1 MTLCKSCI
9 ATCFMARLSRSRAT
23 SARRLPALAL
33 AGSLAIGAAA
43 ASASALGAAATQGAA
58 PPARTDAPAPA
69 PKGAGGIPGR
79 PEQLTYPPLT
89 FEAPR
94 AADYRRTLS
103 DGTVVYMAP
112 NTEFP
117 LISLSVTCMG
127 GANLDPADRVG
138 LASMTGSMMRR
149 GGAGALSASEFDET
163 LDFMATNMSVRVG
176 EWNSSASLDCLA
188 SNFDESLK
196 LFVDMLRNPGF
207 EAARLKVAMDEAMEG
222 LKQRNDDADSI
233 IDREWGMM
241 FWGPDHHAGRQPTSA
256 SLAAITESDM
266 RAMAARI
273 FAPANMIISV
283 TGDFEPDAMARKL
296 EQALAGWPRGERLA
310 PPSAPKA
317 DPVPG
322 LYIAQKDIPQGK
334 VYIGMRSIER
344 DSPDAIPYFVMN
356 DILGGGGFSSRIMQR
371 VRSDE
376 GLAYSAGSRFAPE
389 PFYAGSFRAGFQSK
403 SPTVALAIKLI
414 MDEIGRI
421 RTEPV
426 SAEELEVAK
435 ASLIETFP
443 QRFASKPAMLGVFVT
458 DEWTNRPADFWQ
470 GYRDRVKA
478 VTAADVQR
486 VAQKY
491 LKPEQ
496 MAFMVV
502 GNWSDIAKGDPQGRA
517 DMAKLC
523 AEYGIGAPVML
534 PARDPVTLVPVAAQP
549 VAKSTPEGG
558 APAQPAAGGT

>member
-1 MTLCKSCI
+1 MTRISPSTDTRPT
-9 ATCFMARLSRSRAT
+9 AGFPRSRASVALRFPATAVCGAIAIASAAASTFGAHATEGT
-23 SARRLPALAL
+23 STP
-33 AGSLAIGAAA
+33 AAA
-43 ASASALGAAATQGAA
+43 AQGASGV
-58 PPARTDAPAPA
+58 PS
-69 PKGAGGIPGR
+69 R

-112 NTEFP
+112 NKEFP
-117 LISLSVTCMG
+117 LISLAVTCMG

-149 GGAGALSASEFDET
+149 GGAGALGAAEFDET

-176 EWNSSASLDCLA
+176 EWNSSATLDCLA

-207 EAARLKVAMDEAMEG
+207 DAARFKVAMDEAMEG

-241 FWGPDHHAGRQPTSA
+241 FWGADHHAGRQPTGA
-256 SLAAITESDM
+256 SLAGITDSDM

-273 FAPANMIISV
+273 FSPANMIISV
-283 TGDFEPDAMARKL
+283 TGDFEPDAMAKRL
-296 EQALAGWPRGERLA
+296 EQALAGWPRGERNA

-317 DPVPG
+317 DPAPG
-322 LYIAQKDIPQGK
+322 LYIAEKDIPQGK

-344 DSPDAIPYFVMN
+344 DSPDAIPFFVMN

-414 MDEIGRI
+414 MEEIKEI
-421 RTEPV
+421 RTKPV
-426 SAEELEVAK
+426 SEEELEVAK

-470 GYRDRVKA
+470 SYRERVKA

-486 VAQKY
+486 VAQTY
-491 LKPEQ
+491 LKPDKL
-496 MAFMVV
+496 AIMVV
-502 GNWSDIAKGDPQGRA
+502 GNWSDIAKGDAQGRA

-523 AEYGIGAPVML
+523 AEYGIAAPVML
-534 PARDPVTLVPVAAQP
+534 PARDPVTLAPVMAQP

-558 APAQPAAGGT
+558 TAAQPAAGGS

>member
-1 MTLCKSCI
+1 MTRHTSNSDSLTI
-9 ATCFMARLSRSRAT
+9 SRARST
-23 SARRLPALAL
+23 RCAAAGILAL
-33 AGSLAIGAAA
+33 GACAA
-43 ASASALGAAATQGAA
+43 LASALGSPNLQGATA
-58 PPARTDAPAPA
+58 QAPAAPSAAPA
-69 PKGAGGIPGR
+69 NAGSIPGR
-79 PEQLTYPPLT
+79 PEQLVYPPLT

-103 DGTVVYMAP
+103 DGTVVFMAP

-149 GGAGALSASEFDET
+149 GGAGALGASEFDET
-163 LDFMATNMSVRVG
+163 LDFMATNMGVRVG

-207 EAARLKVAMDEAMEG
+207 DAARFKVAMDEAMEG
-222 LKQRNDDADSI
+222 LKQRNDSADSI

-241 FWGPDHHAGRQPTSA
+241 FWGTDHHAGRQPTGA
-256 SLAAITESDM
+256 TLAAITQSDM
-266 RAMAARI
+266 REMAARI
-273 FAPANMIISV
+273 FHPGNMIVSV
-283 TGDFEPDAMARKL
+283 TGDFEPDAMAKKL
-296 EQALAGWPRGERLA
+296 EQALAGWPRGERNA
-310 PPSAPKA
+310 PPSAPKT
-317 DPVPG
+317 DPAPG
-322 LYIAQKDIPQGK
+322 LYIAEKDIPQGK

-344 DSPDAIPYFVMN
+344 DNPDAIPYFVMN

-376 GLAYSAGSRFAPE
+376 GLAYSAGSRFAPD

-414 MDEIGRI
+414 MDEISRI

-458 DEWTNRPADFWQ
+458 DEWTNRPE
-470 GYRDRVKA
+470 GYWETFRDRVKA

-491 LKPEQ
+491 LKPDQ

-502 GNWSDIAKGDPQGRA
+502 GNWSDISKGDPQGRA

-523 AEYGIGAPVML
+523 AEYGIAAPVML
-534 PARDPVTLVPVAAQP
+534 PPRDPVTLEPVPSQP

-558 APAQPAAGGT
+558 SAAQPAAGGS

>member
-1 MTLCKSCI
+1 MTLHSSRI
-9 ATCFMARLSRSRAT
+9 ATRLVACLPRSCAGMAARLSSLA
-23 SARRLPALAL
+23 LMGALAV
-33 AGSLAIGAAA
+33 GAAA
-43 ASASALGAAATQGAA
+43 PLASALVAPATQGAA
-58 PPARTDAPAPA
+58 APARTDTAAA
-69 PKGAGGIPGR
+69 AAKAAGGIAGR
-79 PEQLTYPPLT
+79 PEQLVYPPLT

-112 NTEFP
+112 NKEFP
-117 LISLSVTCMG
+117 LISLAVTCMG

-149 GGAGALSASEFDET
+149 GGAGALGAAEFDET
-163 LDFMATNMSVRVG
+163 LDFMATNMSVRMG

-207 EAARLKVAMDEAMEG
+207 DPARFKVAMDEAMEG
-222 LKQRNDDADSI
+222 LKQRNDSADSI
-233 IDREWGMM
+233 IDREWSMM
-241 FWGPDHHAGRQPTSA
+241 FWGTDHYAGRQPTGA
-256 SLAAITESDM
+256 TLAAITESDM

-273 FAPANMIISV
+273 FHPGNMIISV
-283 TGDFEPDAMARKL
+283 TGDFEPDAMAKKL
-296 EQALAGWPRGERLA
+296 EQALAGWPRGERNA
-310 PPSAPKA
+310 PPTAPKA
-317 DPVPG
+317 DPAPG
-322 LYIAQKDIPQGK
+322 LYIAEKDIPQGK
-334 VYIGMRSIER
+334 VYIGMRSITR
-344 DSPDAIPYFVMN
+344 DDPDAIAYFVMN

-389 PFYAGSFRAGFQSK
+389 AFYAGSFRAGFQSK

-414 MDEIGRI
+414 MDEIEEI
-421 RTEPV
+421 RTKPV
-426 SAEELEVAK
+426 SEEELEVAK

-470 GYRDRVKA
+470 TYRDRVKA

-486 VAQKY
+486 VAQTY
-491 LKPEQ
+491 LQPDKL
-496 MAFMVV
+496 AIMVV
-502 GNWSDIAKGDPQGRA
+502 GNWPDIAKGDPQGRA
-517 DMAKLC
+517 DIAKLRS
-523 AEYGIGAPVML
+523 EYGIAAPVML
-534 PARDPVTLVPVAAQP
+534 PARDPVTLVPVSAQP
-549 VAKSTPEGG
+549 VATSTPEGG
-558 APAQPAAGGT
+558 APAQPAVGGS

>member
-1 MTLCKSCI
+1 MTRHTSNSDSLTI
-9 ATCFMARLSRSRAT
+9 SRARST
-23 SARRLPALAL
+23 RCAAAGILAL
-33 AGSLAIGAAA
+33 GACTAL
-43 ASASALGAAATQGAA
+43 ASALGSPNLQGAA
-58 PPARTDAPAPA
+58 AQAPAAPSAAPA
-69 PKGAGGIPGR
+69 NAGSIPGR
-79 PEQLTYPPLT
+79 PEQLVYPPLT

-103 DGTVVYMAP
+103 DGTVVFMAP

-149 GGAGALSASEFDET
+149 GGAGALGASEFDET
-163 LDFMATNMSVRVG
+163 LDFMATNMGVRVG

-207 EAARLKVAMDEAMEG
+207 DAARFKVAMDEAMEG
-222 LKQRNDDADSI
+222 LKQRNDSADSI

-241 FWGPDHHAGRQPTSA
+241 FWGTDHHAGRQPTGA
-256 SLAAITESDM
+256 TLAAITQSDM
-266 RAMAARI
+266 REMAARI
-273 FAPANMIISV
+273 FHPGNMIVSV
-283 TGDFEPDAMARKL
+283 TGDFEPDAMAKKL
-296 EQALAGWPRGERLA
+296 EQALAGWPRGERNA
-310 PPSAPKA
+310 PPSAPKT
-317 DPVPG
+317 DPAPG
-322 LYIAQKDIPQGK
+322 LYIAEKDIPQGK

-344 DSPDAIPYFVMN
+344 DNPDAIPYFVMN

-376 GLAYSAGSRFAPE
+376 GLAYSAGSRFAPD

-414 MDEIGRI
+414 MDEISRI

-458 DEWTNRPADFWQ
+458 DEWTNRPE
-470 GYRDRVKA
+470 GYWETFRDRVKA

-491 LKPEQ
+491 LKPDQ

-502 GNWSDIAKGDPQGRA
+502 GNWSDISKGDPQGRA

-523 AEYGIGAPVML
+523 AEYGIAAPVML
-534 PARDPVTLVPVAAQP
+534 PPRDPVTLEPVPSQP

-558 APAQPAAGGT
+558 SAAQPAAGGS

>member
-1 MTLCKSCI
+1 MTRHTSISHMLHAK
-9 ATCFMARLSRSRAT
+9 
-23 SARRLPALAL
+23 SARPTARAAACALAL
-33 AGSLAIGAAA
+33 GACTALAGALGSPNRQA
-43 ASASALGAAATQGAA
+43 ASA
-58 PPARTDAPAPA
+58 PAAPAPA
-69 PKGAGGIPGR
+69 AQAASSGAGGIPGR
-79 PEQLTYPPLT
+79 PEQLVYPPLA

-112 NTEFP
+112 NREFP

-127 GANLDPADRVG
+127 GANMDPADRVG

-149 GGAGALSASEFDET
+149 GGAGTLGAAELDET
-163 LDFMATNMSVRVG
+163 LDFMATNMAVRVG

-207 EAARLKVAMDEAMEG
+207 EAARFKVAMDEAMEG
-222 LKQRNDDADSI
+222 LKQRNDSADSI
-233 IDREWGMM
+233 IDREWDTM
-241 FWGPDHHAGRQPTSA
+241 FWGADHHAGRQPTGA
-256 SLAAITESDM
+256 TLAAITESDM
-266 RAMAARI
+266 RATAARI
-273 FAPANMIISV
+273 FHPGNMIISV
-283 TGDFEPDAMARKL
+283 TGDFEPDAMAKKL
-296 EQALAGWPRGERLA
+296 EQALSGWPRGERNPVPGA
-310 PPSAPKA
+310 PTSEPA
-317 DPVPG
+317 PG
-322 LYIAQKDIPQGK
+322 LYIAEKDIPQGK

-344 DSPDAIPYFVMN
+344 DNPDAIPYFVMN

-376 GLAYSAGSRFAPE
+376 GLAYSAGSRFAPD

-426 SAEELEVAK
+426 SEEELEVAK

-458 DEWTNRPADFWQ
+458 DEWTNRPE
-470 GYRDRVKA
+470 GYWETFRERVKA

-491 LKPEQ
+491 LKPDR

-523 AEYGIGAPVML
+523 SEYGIAAPVML
-534 PARDPVTLVPVAAQP
+534 PARDPVTLEPVPSQP
-549 VAKSTPEGG
+549 VAKSTPEGVT
-558 APAQPAAGGT
+558 PAAGGS

>member
-1 MTLCKSCI
+1 MTLHTSSI
-9 ATCFMARLSRSRAT
+9 SRLTLNPAR
-23 SARRLPALAL
+23 ALARSA
-33 AGSLAIGAAA
+33 AGLLAIGACVMAA
-43 ASASALGAAATQGAA
+43 GAAQSPQG
-58 PPARTDAPAPA
+58 APAPA
-69 PKGAGGIPGR
+69 RASAAPKGADTIAGR
-79 PEQLTYPPLT
+79 PEQLVYPPLT

-112 NTEFP
+112 NREFP

-149 GGAGALSASEFDET
+149 GGAGALSAAEFDET
-163 LDFMATNMSVRVG
+163 LDFMATNMAVRVG
-176 EWNSSASLDCLA
+176 EWNSSATLDCLA

-207 EAARLKVAMDEAMEG
+207 DPARFKVAMDEAMEG

-241 FWGPDHHAGRQPTSA
+241 FWGADHHAGRQPTGA
-256 SLAAITESDM
+256 SLAAIADSEM

-273 FAPANMIISV
+273 FSPANMIISV
-283 TGDFEPDAMARKL
+283 TGDFEPDAMAKKL
-296 EQALAGWPRGERLA
+296 EQALAGWPRGERNA

-317 DPVPG
+317 DPAPG
-322 LYIAQKDIPQGK
+322 LYIAEKDIPQGK

-389 PFYAGSFRAGFQSK
+389 PFYSGSFRAGFQSK

-414 MDEIGRI
+414 MDEINRI

-426 SAEELEVAK
+426 SEEELEVAK

-470 GYRDRVKA
+470 NYRERVKA

-486 VAQKY
+486 VAQTY
-491 LKPEQ
+491 LQPGKL
-496 MAFMVV
+496 AFMVV
-502 GNWSDIAKGDPQGRA
+502 GNWPDIAKGDPQGRA

-523 AEYGIGAPVML
+523 TEYGISGPVML
-534 PARDPVTLVPVAAQP
+534 PARDPVTLAPVTTQP

-558 APAQPAAGGT
+558 APAQPAAGGS

>member
-1 MTLCKSCI
+1 MTRNTTMTTPFAARIGAYRTRSI
-9 ATCFMARLSRSRAT
+9 AAV
-23 SARRLPALAL
+23 LAL
-33 AGSLAIGAAA
+33 GACAA
-43 ASASALGAAATQGAA
+43 VASALNSSSIQG
-58 PPARTDAPAPA
+58 APAPA
-69 PKGAGGIPGR
+69 PATPAAAPAGGGAGGIPAR
-79 PEQLTYPPLT
+79 PEKLTYPPLT

-117 LISLSVTCMG
+117 LISLAVTCMG
-127 GANLDPADRVG
+127 GTNLDPADRVG

-149 GGAGALSASEFDET
+149 GGAGTLSAAEFDET
-163 LDFMATNMSVRVG
+163 LDFMATNMAVRVG

-196 LFVDMLRNPGF
+196 LFVDMLRNPRF
-207 EAARLKVAMDEAMEG
+207 DAARFKVAMDEAMEG

-233 IDREWGMM
+233 IDREWNMM
-241 FWGPDHHAGRQPTSA
+241 FWGADHYAGRQPTGA
-256 SLAAITESDM
+256 SLAAITDSDM
-266 RAMAARI
+266 RAIAARI
-273 FAPANMIISV
+273 FNPGNMIISV
-283 TGDFEPDAMARKL
+283 TGDFEPDAMAKKL
-296 EQALAGWPRGERLA
+296 EQALAGWPRGQRLA
-310 PPSAPKA
+310 PPSAPAA
-317 DPVPG
+317 DPTPG
-322 LYIAQKDIPQGK
+322 LYIAEKDIPQGK

-344 DSPDAIPYFVMN
+344 DNPDAIAYFVMN

-414 MDEIGRI
+414 MDEIEEI
-421 RTEPV
+421 RTKPV
-426 SAEELEVAK
+426 SEEELEVAK

-470 GYRDRVKA
+470 SYREKVKA

-486 VAQKY
+486 VAKTY
-491 LKPEQ
+491 LQPDKL
-496 MAFMVV
+496 AIMVV
-502 GNWSDIAKGDPQGRA
+502 GDWSDIAKGDPQGRA
-517 DMAKLC
+517 DMAKLRR
-523 AEYGIGAPVML
+523 EYNIAAPVML
-534 PARDPVTLVPVAAQP
+534 PSRDPVTLAPVPVQP
-549 VAKSTPEGG
+549 SAPATPEGS
-558 APAQPAAGGT
+558 ATPQPAVGGS